1 MKFKV
6 FIAIAAI
13 AAIAFIGSADISAK
27 KQKNSAADTDP
38 EAYRLER
45 AMGTVLG
52 TALNRS
58 VDQISAMGIS
68 VDRRQVISTVLKV
81 LDGKDTGFTLAEAD
95 NLIAQYVDSVR
106 AEANKPLTPE
116 SQAAFL
122 EQAASEP
129 GAITMPSGLVFQVI
143 TEGEGAMPAD
153 NDSVRL
159 LYTGSLSDGQVF
171 DTTEEPVVFTI
182 QNLVQGF
189 TEGLKMMKP
198 GGTYVITFPASL
210 GYGDS
215 GIPGA
220 IPGNAALKFRINLLE
235 TLPGSNE

>member
-6 FIAIAAI
+6 FIAIRRI

-38 EAYRLER
+38 EAYRLEQ

-68 VDRRQVISTVLKV
+68 GRPPGRLSGTVLKV

-116 SQAAFL
+116 SQVGIAL
-122 EQAASEP
+122 SRRH
-129 GAITMPSGLVFQVI
+129 PSRV
-143 TEGEGAMPAD
+143 P
-153 NDSVRL
+153 
-159 LYTGSLSDGQVF
+159 
-171 DTTEEPVVFTI
+171 
-182 QNLVQGF
+182 
-189 TEGLKMMKP
+189 
-198 GGTYVITFPASL
+198 
-210 GYGDS
+210 
-215 GIPGA
+215 
-220 IPGNAALKFRINLLE
+220 
-235 TLPGSNE
+235 

>member
-27 KQKNSAADTDP
+27 KQKNSAADTNP

-52 TALNRS
+52 TALNR
-58 VDQISAMGIS
+58 
-68 VDRRQVISTVLKV
+68 QVISTVLKV
-81 LDGKDTGFTLAEAD
+81 LDGQDTGFTLAEAD

-171 DTTEEPVVFTI
+171 DTTEEPRV
-182 QNLVQGF
+182 
-189 TEGLKMMKP
+189 
-198 GGTYVITFPASL
+198 
-210 GYGDS
+210 
-215 GIPGA
+215 
-220 IPGNAALKFRINLLE
+220 
-235 TLPGSNE
+235 

>member
-38 EAYRLER
+38 EAYRLEQ

-52 TALNRS
+52 TALNR
-58 VDQISAMGIS
+58 
-68 VDRRQVISTVLKV
+68 
-81 LDGKDTGFTLAEAD
+81 TGFTLAEAD

-210 GYGDS
+210 GYGES